1 MITQKRLV
9 GAIKSS
15 GVSRIAIID
24 DAFDVPMIAEG
35 AWGQFLDFFTSK
47 SGMEACVEAK
57 ISDESRDEAIKSINE
72 TEFDNDDLLGCVALL
87 YKNYMLNLATE
98 FDPGGLFKTNKGA
111 NLTNVLPVIKLLKA
125 CMPDLEILT
134 VGSVED
140 GSLLDSRV
148 DVVFVDLFL
157 DPTLTA
163 TDNPDNEKGN
173 AAVQASLNRIAP
185 FLASAPS
192 VILMSSHLHS
202 LKATDYRASLKQGVF
217 ASRFTFIAKT
227 KVQMADSGD
236 ITLEEDVAEALLDI
250 FQSYKFSRGLDAFLG
265 CWTASAKSAVETIDE
280 HISNL
285 DLREIAYLVQFR
297 LAGEGQNLPEY
308 LEWFLGETLLD
319 KLCVHIDGNPV
330 SSNFKNMLS
339 PEIAGHVESA
349 FDGPT
354 DNIAKM
360 YHRVRV
366 DSSRPEPR
374 RNFRMGDLYIVKD
387 NAIPKSVLAIMNP
400 DCDLILR
407 PNGKRAIDEVL
418 MVVGEL
424 QKFDAPQT
432 SAGDYLLV
440 DDVPFNINWRYKKV
454 RSFPFSGFLASPGL
468 SVGNHMYAGALKPL
482 YAQEIQRNLLH
493 TLGRV
498 GVYVPPAIAISA
510 AAKVEIKS
518 KTNVKVV
525 VPIGGVE
532 KTACYFFPSRGGT
545 DKGVVVFKRSFI
557 SGFMAAIQALQS
569 EHVHESGVDKLN
581 AMKEIPGYEHMLV
594 FVKGIK
600 IGDEFSSGILVTDK
614 KSIKLS
620 EAPWCWISIS
630 IEAPQ
635 DLIGDV

>member
-15 GVSRIAIID
+15 GVCRIAIID
-24 DAFDVPMIAEG
+24 DAFDVPVIAEDG
-35 AWGQFLDFFTSK
+35 WGPFLDFFTSK
-47 SGMEACVEAK
+47 AGVEACIAAN
-57 ISDESRDEAIKSINE
+57 ISDERRHEAIKSISE
-72 TEFDNDDLLGCVALL
+72 TEFDNDDLLGCVASL
-87 YKNYMLNLATE
+87 YKSYMVNLATE
-98 FDPGGLFKTNKGA
+98 FDPGGLFKIYKGE

-140 GSLLDSRV
+140 GSLLDFRV

-163 TDNPDNEKGN
+163 TDNPETLKGS

-185 FLASAPS
+185 FLGSAPS

-202 LKATDYRASLKQGVF
+202 LKAKDYRASLKQGVF

-227 KVQMADSGD
+227 KVQMAKSGE

-250 FQSYKFSRGLDAFLG
+250 FQSYQFSRGLDAFLE
-265 CWTASAKSAVETIDE
+265 CWTASAKSAVETIE
-280 HISNL
+280 GHISNL

-319 KLCVHIDGNPV
+319 KLCAHIDMDPV
-330 SSNFKNMLS
+330 ASNFKNMLS

-360 YHRVRV
+360 YHRVRI
-366 DSSRPEPR
+366 DSRRPEPR
-374 RNFRMGDLYIVKD
+374 GNFRLGDLYLVKKD
-387 NAIPKSVLAIMNP
+387 SIPKSVLAIMNP

-407 PNGKRAIDEVL
+407 PNGKRAIDEAL
-418 MVVGEL
+418 MVIGEL

-432 SAGDYLLV
+432 SAGDYLLI
-440 DDVPFNINWRYKKV
+440 DDMPFNINWKYKKI
-454 RSFPFSGFLASPGL
+454 RSFPFSGFLESPGL
-468 SVGNHMYAGALKPL
+468 SVENYTYLGALKPL

-510 AAKVEIKS
+510 SAKVEVKS
-518 KTNVKVV
+518 STNTKVV
-525 VPIGGVE
+525 VPICGAA

-557 SGFMAAIQALQS
+557 SGFMTAIQDLKP
-569 EHVHESGVDKLN
+569 EDLHDSGLEKLK
-581 AMKEIPGYEHMLV
+581 AMKEIPGYEHMLI

-600 IGDEFSSGILVTDK
+600 IGEVFSSGILVTDK
-614 KSIKLS
+614 KAIKLV

-630 IEAPQ
+630 IEEPEAATN
-635 DLIGDV
+635 